1 MIRFFEF
8 YTAQSKIL
16 LTAWADELVYN
27 LSLIKLYLACVKQ
40 NTAVKTAIDAC
51 SLLAKKKFSDLVG
64 QCPNLLIINFEQ
76 VIKPFLIWNNY
87 FTSFLP
93 LVDCTSYKSTIKS
106 NCILLSRY
114 VRVSEW
120 IYIL

>member
-51 SLLAKKKFSDLVG
+51 SLLAKKTFSGLVG

-87 FTSFLP
+87 FTYFLP

-106 NCILLSRY
+106 NCILLSCY